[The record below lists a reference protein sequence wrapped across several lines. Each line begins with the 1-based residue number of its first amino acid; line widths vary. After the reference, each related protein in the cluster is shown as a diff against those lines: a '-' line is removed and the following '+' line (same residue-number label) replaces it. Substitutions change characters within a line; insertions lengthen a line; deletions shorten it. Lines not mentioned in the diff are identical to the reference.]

1 MQFACDLASVE
12 FTKVAQACGVRGF
25 RVEDP
30 TEMRNTVHAALDPTD
45 LRGSAIVDPLESPF
59 GESLLPAHAQH
70 LITAYANWRTRPQSH
85 GHHPATTRT
94 PGDVAVTAI
103 GAGRPEAVSL
113 SLPFVLRAPWCH
125 HWSRRRAQSQE
136 VTVIGRQPKHKT
148 GAMALELAEEPS
160 TEWGWHGHFPKVT
173 RFSGWVVM
181 LVLLAMITVD
191 RLGHI
196 PEIFLCVLALLM
208 VLVLVR
214 DGARRRN
221 SWRRR

>member
-1 MQFACDLASVE
+1 V
-12 FTKVAQACGVRGF
+12 V
-25 RVEDP
+25 
-30 TEMRNTVHAALDPTD
+30 
-45 LRGSAIVDPLESPF
+45 
-59 GESLLPAHAQH
+59 
-70 LITAYANWRTRPQSH
+70 
-85 GHHPATTRT
+85 
-94 PGDVAVTAI
+94 
-103 GAGRPEAVSL
+103 
-113 SLPFVLRAPWCH
+113 
-125 HWSRRRAQSQE
+125 
-136 VTVIGRQPKHKT
+136 GRQPKHKT